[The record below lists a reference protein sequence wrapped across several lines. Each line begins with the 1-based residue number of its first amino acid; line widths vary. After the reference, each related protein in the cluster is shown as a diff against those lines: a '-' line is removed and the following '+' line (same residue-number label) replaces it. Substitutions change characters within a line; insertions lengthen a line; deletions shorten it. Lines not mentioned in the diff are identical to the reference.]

1 LIDKSFKLPEQQMPR
16 KLRIALPV
24 RYADDAKVEA
34 GIDEA
39 GRGSFWGP
47 LMAGAVVWPRED
59 DWTDEYREIA
69 PFIQDSKTITE
80 RMRDRVAAAIPR
92 LALACAVG
100 CVEAAE
106 IDEYGMTWA
115 NHTAF
120 SRAVEGLSVKPQRLI
135 IDGTLSIPF
144 CEAEEQETVLDG
156 DAAYLPIAAASVLAK
171 TTHDAWVTTWCKKEE
186 NKDAADIYKFA
197 SNKGYGTA
205 AHRRAINDNGLLTD
219 HRKLFLKKGLKV
231 PAPRG
236 TVGDQGQTIIDDG
249 L

>member
-1 LIDKSFKLPEQQMPR
+1 MPR
-16 KLRIALPV
+16 KIRIALPV

-34 GIDEA
+34 GVDEA
-39 GRGSFWGP
+39 GRGCFWGP
-47 LMAGAVVWPRED
+47 LMAGAVIWPSED
-59 DWTDEYREIA
+59 AWTDEYREIA
-69 PFIQDSKTITE
+69 PFIQDSKTITA
-80 RMRDRVAAAIPR
+80 RMREKVVAAIPK

-100 CVEAAE
+100 RVEAAE

-120 SRAVEGLSVKPQRLI
+120 SRAVEGLSVTPQRLL
-135 IDGTLSIPF
+135 IDGTLAIPF

-171 TTHDAWVTTWCKKEE
+171 TTRDNWVTTWCETEE
-186 NKDAADIYKFA
+186 NKDAAAMYGFVT
-197 SNKGYGTA
+197 NKGYGTA
-205 AHRRAINDNGLLTD
+205 VHRRAINDNGLLAD

-236 TVGDQGQTIIDDG
+236 DVGTEGQTIINDG
-249 L
+249 F

>member
-1 LIDKSFKLPEQQMPR
+1 MLGLNKRMPR

-24 RYADDAKVEA
+24 RFSDDTKVEA

-39 GRGSFWGP
+39 GRGCFWGP
-47 LMAGAVVWPRED
+47 LMAGAVIWPRED
-59 DWTDEYREIA
+59 AWTDEHRELA

-80 RMRDRVAAAIPR
+80 RMRERVAAAIPK
-92 LALACAVG
+92 LALAAAVG
-100 CVEAAE
+100 RVEAAE

-120 SRAVEGLSVKPQRLI
+120 SRAVEGLQMKPQRLL
-135 IDGTLSIPF
+135 IDGTLAIPF

-171 TTHDAWVTTWCKKEE
+171 TTRDEWVATWCEKEE
-186 NKDAADIYKFA
+186 NKAAAEMYGFA

-205 AHRRAINDNGLLTD
+205 AHRRAINDNGLLVD
-219 HRKLFLKKGLKV
+219 HRRLFLKKGLKV

-236 TVGDQGQTIIDDG
+236 VVGDQGQTIINDG

>member
-1 LIDKSFKLPEQQMPR
+1 MVVLKRTNKKMPR

-24 RYADDAKVEA
+24 RFADDNKIEA

-39 GRGSFWGP
+39 GRGCFWGP
-47 LMAGAVVWPRED
+47 LMAGAVIWPHED
-59 DWTDEYREIA
+59 AWTDEHREIA

-80 RMRDRVAAAIPR
+80 RMRERVAAAIPK
-92 LALACAVG
+92 LALAAAVG
-100 CVEAAE
+100 RVEAAE

-120 SRAVEGLSVKPQRLI
+120 SRAVEGLQMQPQRLL

-144 CEAEEQETVLDG
+144 CEAEEQETILDG
-156 DAAYLPIAAASVLAK
+156 DAAYLPIAAASILAK
-171 TTHDAWVTTWCKKEE
+171 TMRDAWVVAWCEKDE
-186 NKDAADIYKFA
+186 NKDAAELYGLA

-205 AHRRAINDNGLLTD
+205 VHRRTINDHGLLKD

-231 PAPRG
+231 PAPRPV
-236 TVGDQGQTIIDDG
+236 VGNEGQIIIDDG

>member
-1 LIDKSFKLPEQQMPR
+1 MPR
-16 KLRIALPV
+16 KIRIALPV
-24 RYADDAKVEA
+24 RFADDAKVEA

-39 GRGSFWGP
+39 GRGCFWGP
-47 LMAGAVVWPRED
+47 LMAGAVIWPRED
-59 DWTDEYREIA
+59 TWTDEHREIS
-69 PFIQDSKTITE
+69 PFIQDSKTITV
-80 RMRDRVAAAIPR
+80 RMREKVAVAISK
-92 LALACAVG
+92 LALAYAVG
-100 CVEAAE
+100 RVEAAE
-106 IDEYGMTWA
+106 IDENGMTWA

-120 SRAVEGLSVKPQRLI
+120 SRAVEGLSVKPQRLL
-135 IDGTLSIPF
+135 IDGMLAIPF

-156 DAAYLPIAAASVLAK
+156 DAAYLPIAAASILAK
-171 TTHDAWVTTWCKKEE
+171 TTHDAWVTTWCEKEE

-236 TVGDQGQTIIDDG
+236 AIGAEGQTIIEDG

>member
-1 LIDKSFKLPEQQMPR
+1 MPR
-16 KLRIALPV
+16 KIRIALPV
-24 RYADDAKVEA
+24 RFADDEKVEA

-39 GRGSFWGP
+39 GRGCFWGP
-47 LMAGAVVWPRED
+47 LMAGAVIWPREEA
-59 DWTDEYREIA
+59 WTDEHRELA

-80 RMRDRVAAAIPR
+80 RMRERVAVAIPR

-100 CVEAAE
+100 RVEAAE
-106 IDEYGMTWA
+106 IDENGMSWG

-120 SRAVEGLSVKPQRLI
+120 SRAVEGLLVKPQRLL
-135 IDGTLSIPF
+135 IDGTLAIPF

-171 TTHDAWVTTWCKKEE
+171 TARDNWVKEWCEKEE
-186 NKDAADIYKFA
+186 NKAAAEMYGFVT
-197 SNKGYGTA
+197 NKGYGTA
-205 AHRRAINDNGLLTD
+205 AHRRGINDNGLLAD

-231 PAPRG
+231 PAPRAG
-236 TVGDQGQTIIDDG
+236 LGNQGQTIINDG

>member
-1 LIDKSFKLPEQQMPR
+1 MPR

-24 RYADDAKVEA
+24 RYADDVKVEA

-39 GRGSFWGP
+39 GRGCFWGP
-47 LMAGAVVWPRED
+47 LMAGAVIWPRED
-59 DWTDEYREIA
+59 TWTDEHREIA

-80 RMRDRVAAAIPR
+80 KMRERVAAAIPK

-100 CVEAAE
+100 RVEAAE
-106 IDEYGMTWA
+106 IDENGMTWA

-120 SRAVEGLSVKPQRLI
+120 SRAVEGLQMKPQRLL
-135 IDGTLSIPF
+135 IDGTLAIPF

-171 TTHDAWVTTWCKKEE
+171 TARDSWVSTWCETDE
-186 NKDAADIYKFA
+186 NKA
-197 SNKGYGTA
+197 SAELYGFSTNKGYGTA
-205 AHRRAINDNGLLTD
+205 AHRRAINDHGLLAD
-219 HRKLFLKKGLKV
+219 HRRLFLKKGLKV
-231 PAPRG
+231 PAARPVIG
-236 TVGDQGQTIIDDG
+236 TEGQIIIDDG